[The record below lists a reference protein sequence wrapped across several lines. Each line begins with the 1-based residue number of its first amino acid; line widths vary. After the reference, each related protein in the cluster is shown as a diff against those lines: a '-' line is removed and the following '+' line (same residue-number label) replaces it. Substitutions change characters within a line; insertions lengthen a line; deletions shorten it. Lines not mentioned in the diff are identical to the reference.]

1 MIWQAS
7 VLCDGAAA
15 GEALRLDEPISF
27 WGGVCPGTARI
38 IQPGHSQKNVVLTG
52 RIVIIP
58 KVIGSS
64 SSSAVMLELLQKG
77 IAPAGL
83 IMGQRDAILPVGVIA
98 ARQMDWPVIPVFQIG
113 SPPFFTGNTLRLEPG
128 GAIFQNPK
136 A

>member
-27 WGGVCPGTARI
+27 WGGVCPETARI
-38 IQPGHSQKNVVLTG
+38 IQPEHPQEDVVLTG

-77 IAPAGL
+77 IAPAGV
-83 IMGQRDAILPVGVIA
+83 IMKQCDAILPVGVIA
-98 ARQMDWPVIPVFQIG
+98 ARQMNWPVIPVLQIG
-113 SPPFFTGNTLRLEPG
+113 SLPFSTGDAIRLEPG
-128 GAIFQNPK
+128 GVILQNPK